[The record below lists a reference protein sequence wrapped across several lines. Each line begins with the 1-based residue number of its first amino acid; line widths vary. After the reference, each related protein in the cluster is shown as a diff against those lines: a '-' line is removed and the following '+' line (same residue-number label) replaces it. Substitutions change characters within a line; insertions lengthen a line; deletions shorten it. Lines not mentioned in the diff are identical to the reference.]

1 MKNPL
6 AEIEGDY
13 YFDEDAEEELKLTR
27 EEVLGLFRFE
37 YGDCH
42 EGLFD
47 GICEEEYA
55 AEDLDEK
62 ARKAGFALDYD
73 SVDCG
78 CDQEPVDCF
87 LLSWTTLIQ
96 KVLSGELPEEQLPL
110 WLSYFDSENAE
121 DHEYDYDIESWAEE
135 I

>member
-47 GICEEEYA
+47 GICEEEYT

-62 ARKAGFALDYD
+62 ARKAGSPSITTA
-73 SVDCG
+73 
-78 CDQEPVDCF
+78 
-87 LLSWTTLIQ
+87 WTADATKSQ
-96 KVLSGELPEEQLPL
+96 STAF
-110 WLSYFDSENAE
+110 SYPGPRSSRKSSPASSRRSSFPFGSAISTPKTRKITNTTMT
-121 DHEYDYDIESWAEE
+121 
-135 I
+135 